1 MFRCSDKGPADN
13 GPPMAET
20 AQRLKTLGGGYRRQA
35 RESWTGV
42 AEHRLGMVGERSP
55 GEEGES

>member
-1 MFRCSDKGPADN
+1 
-13 GPPMAET
+13 MAET
-20 AQRLKTLGGGYRRQA
+20 AQRLKTPGGGYRRRA

-42 AEHRLGMVGERSP
+42 AEHRLGMGGERSP